1 MSNFTPFLI
10 MNKVIIGTLG
20 GLVVGVASGFFA
32 ADSAKPEAPQSLSDS
47 ITSQQRAPRFG
58 QTKVST
64 ASSVEQKSVAKKKA
78 QDLPAILK
86 EGDQMKRISGLLDY
100 YNALT
105 PEQMKDEAKQLSL
118 LSWEDRMLASKMLF
132 TKWAELAPK
141 QAMEYANGRGNRGGF
156 DRMMIMDAWSS
167 KNPEMAAAYY
177 MENKEELDGGRSRT
191 AGSIAKGW
199 ARLNPEAALGWAQG
213 LEGRGRGEAI
223 SSVFDALLEKDPA
236 LAVQKMGTLS
246 AEDLKESRV
255 VTNLADK
262 WAKKDWAA
270 TEAWMNTLPVDQ
282 QDVARGQALRSLAE
296 VDVAAAAQKVA
307 QLPAG
312 ELKDGVVSSVARA
325 MAVENPSGAADW
337 VLKNASESS
346 LADSVNG
353 IMSNWVRRDTEGAKG
368 WVNALP
374 DGKAKINAIMD
385 YARMT
390 PSKDYGETLSMV
402 SGAKVDAES
411 RDDRRQQYMAM
422 SDTYRKWSNEDA
434 NAAKNWADNSG
445 LSDRQKRFLTYSSQ
459 GGHSGG
465 GAFGGGGRGARGGGR
480 GGNH

>member
-1 MSNFTPFLI
+1 
-10 MNKVIIGTLG
+10 MNKVIIGTIG

-78 QDLPAILK
+78 QDLSAIIK

-105 PEQMKDEAKQLSL
+105 PEQMKDEAKRLSL
-118 LSWEDRMLASKMLF
+118 LSWEDRMLASKMLY

-141 QAMEYANGRGNRGGF
+141 QAMEYVNGQGNRGGF

-177 MENKEELDGGRSRT
+177 MENKEELDGGRGRT

-199 ARLNPEAALGWAQG
+199 ARLNPDAALGWAQG
-213 LEGRGRGEAI
+213 LEGRGRNEAI

-246 AEDLKESRV
+246 AEDLKDSDV
-255 VTNLADK
+255 VRNLAGK
-262 WAKKDWAA
+262 WAKTDWTA
-270 TEAWMNTLPVDQ
+270 TEAWMNTLPADQ
-282 QDVARGQALRSLAE
+282 QDAARGQALRSLAE

-312 ELKDGVVSSVARA
+312 ELKDGVISSVARA
-325 MAVENPSGAADW
+325 MAAENPSGAADW
-337 VLKNASESS
+337 VLKNASESA
-346 LADSVNG
+346 LADSVGG
-353 IMSNWVRRDTEGAKG
+353 IMSNWVRRDAEGAKG
-368 WVNALP
+368 WVNGLP
-374 DGKAKINAIMD
+374 DGKAKVNAIMD

-390 PSKDYGETLSMV
+390 PSKDYAGTLAMV
-402 SGAKVDAES
+402 SGAKVDSES

-422 SDTYRKWSNEDA
+422 SDTYRKWSREDA
-434 NAAKNWADNSG
+434 DAAKNWADTSN

-459 GGHSGG
+459 NGHSGG
-465 GAFGGGGRGARGGGR
+465 GGRGSRGGGGR